1 MTQVKEMV
9 DHFERLISDTNK
21 ESLVVSQES
30 YEDDDLLSYDDSESD
45 VTDEIKIEN
54 NTIDKTNNNDND
66 DKNKDN
72 DNYNSKP
79 IEESRNEQNESK
91 MIQDIQCRDKDD
103 CHDDALLKEDDPTL
117 ATTLETPTNSFRNL
131 EEDEYNL
138 VYSSDDDDTTCC
150 IPRQSSSP
158 LAALK
163 SIDEEGHGNNNLDP
177 FQSFRTTTSTDTY
190 YEEHRSFD
198 VINDQGQ
205 SPLTIA
211 SMNCSAEAMKLFISK
226 GFDVNLRDVNG
237 STPLHYT
244 CMFESSEDQQICMK
258 LLLENGA
265 YVNFQDYQGRTPLHK
280 AATNNSIA
288 NIELL
293 LSHGA
298 CPRIP
303 DNEGNIPLHEVTK
316 AMNIEAIELLSQP
329 NMKCH
334 SSCAWCAA
342 FRTNNSNNNLGDEN
356 GFCTKEE
363 EDVGNDDNDASL
375 NPKSLEIWNRFF
387 ENAVNSDEDNIHE
400 SKNESQEGES
410 SCTTTYEAEYPLH
423 NSIYMGDINLTKD
436 LIQSGCDVNQ
446 LDDNKNSPLHVAAFN
461 GDLLTMELLVNHG
474 ATIDCSSNV
483 HDQTPISLCLSRGF
497 TRCTDFLLNH
507 ERFKDSVS
515 RELPSP
521 FHNGFYVLII
531 GYVRLFYNW
540 LYHLAPRSASGDNYN
555 NTAQNPSHA
564 LANKRQTNSPIP
576 TDVALAIAKAKENYD
591 PASFRSLD
599 PPEDLQIAL
608 QKAGMITNRNDI

>member
-9 DHFERLISDTNK
+9 DHFERLISDTSN
-21 ESLVVSQES
+21 ESLVVSQEMD
-30 YEDDDLLSYDDSESD
+30 EDDDLLSYDESEND
-45 VTDEIKIEN
+45 VTITEEIKIEN
-54 NTIDKTNNNDND
+54 SNSNNKTDIDNNNN
-66 DKNKDN
+66 NKQL
-72 DNYNSKP
+72 
-79 IEESRNEQNESK
+79 EESRTNEENESK
-91 MIQDIQCRDKDD
+91 IIQDIPCRDEDGNDD
-103 CHDDALLKEDDPTL
+103 VVLKENDPTL
-117 ATTLETPTNSFRNL
+117 TTTFETTTNPFRNS

-138 VYSSDDDDTTCC
+138 VYSSDDDDTACC

-163 SIDEEGHGNNNLDP
+163 SIDEECHENNNLDT
-177 FQSFRTTTSTDTY
+177 FQSFRTTTSMNTY

-244 CMFESSEDQQICMK
+244 CMFESNNDQQICMK

-316 AMNIEAIELLSQP
+316 AMNFEAIELLSQP
-329 NMKCH
+329 NVKCH

-342 FRTNNSNNNLGDEN
+342 IRTNNNNNLGDEDE
-356 GFCTKEE
+356 FCTKEE
-363 EDVGNDDNDASL
+363 EGLGNDDNDASL

-387 ENAVNSDEDNIHE
+387 ENAVSSDEDKNHE
-400 SKNESQEGES
+400 SKNESQGES
-410 SCTTTYEAEYPLH
+410 SCITTYEAEYPLH
-423 NSIYMGDINLTKD
+423 NSIYMGDINLTRD
-436 LIQSGCDVNQ
+436 LVQSGCDVNQ

-461 GDLLTMELLVNHG
+461 GDLSTMELLVNHG
-474 ATIDCSSNV
+474 STIDCSRNV
-483 HDQTPISLCLSRGF
+483 HCQTPISLCLSRGF
-497 TRCTDFLLNH
+497 ASCTDFLLNH
-507 ERFKDSVS
+507 ERIKDSVN
-515 RELPSP
+515 RECATS
-521 FHNGFYVLII
+521 FHSGLYVVMI
-531 GYVRLFYNW
+531 GYVTFFYNW
-540 LYHLAPRSASGDNYN
+540 IYHLASRSGGDGDNYN
-555 NTAQNPSHA
+555 NVIVNP
-564 LANKRQTNSPIP
+564 RQSNSTIP

-591 PASFRSLD
+591 PASFKSMD

-608 QKAGMITNRNDI
+608 QEARMITNRNNII